1 MLAEMHDPPAIAGLL
16 GALWMIAAGCDQR
29 GVGHR
34 RQRKEVLS
42 TRGGLRSDGVGQSR
56 GLCPVA
62 RGCGACAG
70 GTLPVVRPGWSGPGA
85 WTCFARNV
93 ATDFTTIP

>member
-1 MLAEMHDPPAIAGLL
+1 MPAEMYDPPAIAGLP

-29 GVGHR
+29 GAGHR

-56 GLCPVA
+56 DLCSVA
-62 RGCGACAG
+62 RECGARAG
-70 GTLPVVRPGWSGPGA
+70 GSLAVVRPGWSGPGA
-85 WTCFARNV
+85 WTCFARNA